1 MLSLELVLNRAL
13 ARCPRKLE
21 FFHGLLMEQEPDSER
36 LQCLGEPRTRAWEP
50 ESRGAAA
57 SILLSLAFFGCPAL
71 DAVSSA
77 HTWAQANWHTQTFAS
92 SLLSTEQLFL

>member
-71 DAVSSA
+71 DAVW
-77 HTWAQANWHTQTFAS
+77 T
-92 SLLSTEQLFL
+92 L